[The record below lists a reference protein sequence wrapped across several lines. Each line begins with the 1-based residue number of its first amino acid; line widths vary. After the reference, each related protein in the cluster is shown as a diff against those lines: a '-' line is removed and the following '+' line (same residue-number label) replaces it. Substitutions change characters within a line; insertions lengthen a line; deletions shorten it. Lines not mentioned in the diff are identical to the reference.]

1 MTTSEP
7 EIKNSAGSRKGGLRF
22 FVFYSRIVTLAGLI
36 CCLLLVDCGYHRI
49 RPGNN
54 VPSDVTSIAV
64 PVFRN
69 DSYEPGIEVLLTEAL
84 REQFLRSGFVRLT
97 DVKNADAVVA
107 ATVKKFS
114 LKAIS
119 FSETDYATEYRASV
133 VMRIKLVTREG
144 KVLWQDR
151 NVSRVEDFRV
161 SVDIFQ
167 TEAAK
172 QQATAKIA
180 RDLMADVHDR
190 IFDGF
195 DIGFDFSLPTKKP
208 ADQ

>member
-1 MTTSEP
+1 M
-7 EIKNSAGSRKGGLRF
+7 
-22 FVFYSRIVTLAGLI
+22 
-36 CCLLLVDCGYHRI
+36 LLTACGYHRV

-54 VPSDVTSIAV
+54 VPSNIKSIAI

-69 DSYEPGIEVLLTEAL
+69 DTYEPGIEVLLTEAL

-97 DVKNADAVVA
+97 DVQNADAVVA
-107 ATVKKFS
+107 ATIKNFS

-119 FSETDYATEYRASV
+119 FSQTDYATEYRASI
-133 VMRIKLVTREG
+133 VMRIKLVTRKG

-151 NVSRVEDFRV
+151 KVSRIEDFRV
-161 SVDIFQ
+161 SIDIFQ

-172 QQATAKIA
+172 QQATRRIA

-195 DIGFDFSLPTKKP
+195 DVGFDFSLQDDKK
-208 ADQ
+208 D